1 MHSSIFFSRCA
12 ALSVL
17 FIGAV
22 LFAAPSVHA
31 DVYTF
36 VEENGTVRLSN
47 VPDDARY
54 KLYLREPNDY
64 KLKDNRVNVKLRNA
78 DQYRLN
84 GADAADAKT
93 PTGLSKQPFQAAV
106 LAAAKLNNL
115 SPALVHAVIAAESN
129 HNPAAV
135 SPKGAIGLMQLMPA
149 TALRYGV
156 KAKELKQPVSNI
168 RAGARYL
175 ADLLSMFGGDLR
187 LALAGYNAGEG
198 AVLRYGKRIPPYAET
213 QAYVP
218 RVLAFYKQFGGES
231 DWQ

>member
-1 MHSSIFFSRCA
+1 MHSSISFSPRA
-12 ALSVL
+12 ALSAL
-17 FIGAV
+17 FIGAA
-22 LFAAPSVHA
+22 LLAAPSAHA

-36 VEENGTVRLSN
+36 VEDDGTVRLSN

-64 KLKDNRVNVKLRNA
+64 KLKDNRVNIKLRNA

-84 GADAADAKT
+84 GADNADAK
-93 PTGLSKQPFQAAV
+93 PTGLNKQPFQAAV

-129 HNPAAV
+129 HNPAAI
-135 SPKGAIGLMQLMPA
+135 SPRGAIGLMQLMPA

-198 AVLRYGKRIPPYAET
+198 AVQRYGNRIPPYAET

-231 DWQ
+231 DKR